1 MKIILIIFACLLIG
15 GLQAKRITKTIKL
28 KDFPKEGPF
37 LFITKMRLGSGNSQV
52 DITY

>member
-1 MKIILIIFACLLIG
+1 MKLIVILLGFLLIAS
-15 GLQAKRITKTIKL
+15 LQAKRVTKSLKL

-37 LFITKMRLGSGNSQV
+37 VFITKMRLNSGNSQV